1 MTKSELLTGM
11 TVTLRNGE
19 RKIVYLKACSSYNPE
34 GMNILLGSTGFW
46 GKLDNYNNDL
56 TYNGDAQRDIIKVEI
71 PNVIYDLFYPL
82 SETNRSEIIWERP
95 EPRKKTTISEIEKIL
110 GYKVEII
117 NDN

>member
-19 RKIVYLKACSSYNPE
+19 RKIVYLKACSFCNPE
-34 GMNILLGSTGFW
+34 GMNILIGSEFW
-46 GKLDNYNNDL
+46 SKLDDYNNDL

-71 PNVIYDLFYPL
+71 PNVIYDLFHPL

-95 EPRKKTTISEIEKIL
+95 EPRKKITISEIEAIL

-117 NDN
+117 NDK